1 MTRTRLI
8 WRLAAV
14 AMGWLAATL
23 GVLKL
28 GDSTNY
34 ASSCPLD
41 GPWG

>member
-8 WRLAAV
+8 WALAGA
-14 AMGWLAATL
+14 AWLAATL

-28 GDSTNY
+28 GESTNY
-34 ASSCPLD
+34 AASCPLD

>member
-8 WRLAAV
+8 WGLAAS
-14 AMGWLAATL
+14 AWLAATL

-28 GDSTNY
+28 GDSASY
-34 ASSCPLD
+34 AASCPFD